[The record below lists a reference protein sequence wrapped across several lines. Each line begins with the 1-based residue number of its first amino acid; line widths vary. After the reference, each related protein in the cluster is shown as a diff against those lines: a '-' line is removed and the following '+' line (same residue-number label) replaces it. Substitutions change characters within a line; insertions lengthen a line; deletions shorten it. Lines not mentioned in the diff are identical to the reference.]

1 MNQRNSLDSKHSDP
15 QRQQKQTDTKSSLP
29 TKRQSKIDT
38 DKLTDNTES
47 MSVASSKKLLGL
59 SI

>member
-1 MNQRNSLDSKHSDP
+1 MSQRNSFDSKHSDS
-15 QRQQKQTDTKSSLP
+15 QRQQKPIDTSSNLP
-29 TKRQSKIDT
+29 TKRKSNIET
-38 DKLTDNTES
+38 DKLTDNPKP